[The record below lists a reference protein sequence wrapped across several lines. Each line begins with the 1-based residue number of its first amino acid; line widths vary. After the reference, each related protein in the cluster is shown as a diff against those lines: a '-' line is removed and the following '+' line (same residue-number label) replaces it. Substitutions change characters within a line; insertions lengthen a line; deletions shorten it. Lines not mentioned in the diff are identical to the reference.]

1 MNIDI
6 VKKMEMLQDIYKV
19 NGNTSTVSNSEY
31 WTGDKTIVGNDIYGA
46 AYTYNRSDNSTYPFS
61 SCYWWLASPSSYG
74 SDRVCGVDGDFSYLD
89 NYNSYSYSGRF
100 SLLASV
106 AL

>member
-1 MNIDI
+1 
-6 VKKMEMLQDIYKV
+6 MEMLQDIYKV

-61 SCYWWLASPSSYG
+61 SCYWWLASPSSNCG
-74 SDRVCGVDGDFSYLD
+74 DAVCYVDGYSSDLSYD
-89 NYNSYSYSGRF
+89 GSSNCSRRF

>member
-1 MNIDI
+1 MPGY
-6 VKKMEMLQDIYKV
+6 IYKV

-46 AYTYNRSDNSTYPFS
+46 AYTYNRSNNSTYPFS

-74 SDRVCGVDGDFSYLD
+74 SYSVCRVNGSGSDLSYD
-89 NYNSYSYSGRF
+89 YSNGYGLRF